1 MSMSLYVLYR
11 WCKYG
16 LNNFARCE
24 TLSSCSLVLH
34 LRNSSWNRNSSFC
47 GNTVLKDNIL
57 NCSHVRFYCTVI
69 ENTRIKEGALR
80 YFTYYGFKYE
90 DTSTLIKSCPDITRL
105 SEDKLNE
112 ILNCWA
118 QCNFGEDRMT
128 SLILKHPN
136 LILIQC
142 KQVQSLHVY
151 LSSKFKKSEVYEIF
165 FSSPQLLKENID
177 SVNDKLYFLEEE
189 FNITKSQIA
198 KSGVLQ
204 YTLDF
209 IKKRIEFLIRV
220 GVYKKLQPKKST
232 HVNPRLDII
241 VRTSDKEFSTKVA
254 GVTLL
259 EYEVFQQIFQKEE
272 DDD

>member
-1 MSMSLYVLYR
+1 M
-11 WCKYG
+11 
-16 LNNFARCE
+16 N
-24 TLSSCSLVLH
+24 TL
-34 LRNSSWNRNSSFC
+34 
-47 GNTVLKDNIL
+47 
-57 NCSHVRFYCTVI
+57 
-69 ENTRIKEGALR
+69 
-80 YFTYYGFKYE
+80 
-90 DTSTLIKSCPDITRL
+90 
-105 SEDKLNE
+105 
-112 ILNCWA
+112 
-118 QCNFGEDRMT
+118 
-128 SLILKHPN
+128 
-136 LILIQC
+136 
-142 KQVQSLHVY
+142 
-151 LSSKFKKSEVYEIF
+151 KFINY
-165 FSSPQLLKENID
+165 P
-177 SVNDKLYFLEEE
+177 EEE